1 VGKVIEVPT
10 ARWRAKRPSQT
21 SYAEL
26 KIKYLHLRIENSG
39 LKAVVQEML
48 AEAKI
53 LKARLA
59 ALGY

>member
-1 VGKVIEVPT
+1 MGKVIEVPT
-10 ARWRAKRPSQT
+10 AKWRAKRPSQT

-39 LKAVVQEML
+39 MHEVIKEML
-48 AEAKI
+48 AEVKV

>member
-1 VGKVIEVPT
+1 MGSVINVL
-10 ARWRAKRPSQT
+10 ASRWQAKRPQQT
-21 SYAEL
+21 SYADL
-26 KIKYLHLRIENSG
+26 KVKYLHLRIENSG

-48 AEAKI
+48 TEIKV